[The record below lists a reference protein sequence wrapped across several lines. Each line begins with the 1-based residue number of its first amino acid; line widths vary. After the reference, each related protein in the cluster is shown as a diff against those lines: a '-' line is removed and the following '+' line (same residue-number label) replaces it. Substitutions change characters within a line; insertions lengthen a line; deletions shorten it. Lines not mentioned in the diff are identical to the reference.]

1 MVAAFYAKWQRGE
14 PAPSRLEF
22 KGVKKD
28 GTTIFAEVSM
38 AISVYQGEPIALVYV
53 RDTTE
58 RKEAE
63 EALSRAERKYRSI
76 FEHALEG
83 IFQIGVSP

>member
-1 MVAAFYAKWQRGE
+1 
-14 PAPSRLEF
+14 
-22 KGVKKD
+22 
-28 GTTIFAEVSM
+28 M